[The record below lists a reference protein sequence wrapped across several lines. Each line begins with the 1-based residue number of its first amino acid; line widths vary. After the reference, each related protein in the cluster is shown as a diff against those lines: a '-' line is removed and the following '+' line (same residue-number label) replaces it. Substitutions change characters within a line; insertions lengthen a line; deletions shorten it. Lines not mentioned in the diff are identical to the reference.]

1 MKHIRII
8 ICCAVI
14 IGASYAFGASTMT
27 HTWAVIDAAITTF
40 LTMDT
45 AAELEN
51 MLSLQNLQGAVTDA
65 QVPDDITVDIA
76 TTATTAT
83 TANAGD
89 SATAFFSS
97 GTIESERLPSLS
109 NLQGAV
115 TDAQVPDDIT
125 INSEN
130 VSVTDTDENFTG
142 TNVEAVLDEL
152 YDMKEPSQTP
162 AGQAE
167 MEAGT
172 ETAIRS
178 MSPLRVAQAIA
189 AQVDTSAR
197 TVTAHGSVSSGT
209 EDFSPG
215 IHTVTV
221 SGVFAWAFT
230 SWPASGTEGVIRA
243 YITNGGSASFTGW
256 GDVVWE
262 GGVAP
267 TLQASGLDVVTF
279 TSLDG
284 GTTVYGFLAGED
296 MQ

>member
-1 MKHIRII
+1 MKRLTII
-8 ICCAVI
+8 ACCVVIFAV
-14 IGASYAFGASTMT
+14 SYVFGAKTMT
-27 HTWAVIDAAITTF
+27 HTWEDIDAAITKF

-45 AAELEN
+45 AAELEVL
-51 MLSLQNLQGAVTDA
+51 LSLQNLQGAVTDA
-65 QVPDDITVDIA
+65 QVP
-76 TTATTAT
+76 
-83 TANAGD
+83 N
-89 SATAFFSS
+89 
-97 GTIESERLPSLS
+97 
-109 NLQGAV
+109 
-115 TDAQVPDDIT
+115 DIT
-125 INSEN
+125 INAEN
-130 VSVTDTDENFTG
+130 VSVTDADENFAG
-142 TNVEAVLDEL
+142 TDAEAVLDEL
-152 YDMKEPSQTP
+152 YDTKEPSQTP

-230 SWPASGTEGVIRA
+230 SWPASGTEGVVRA

>member
-1 MKHIRII
+1 MNIARVKTMKKLYLALSILII
-8 ICCAVI
+8 TVVFAFAGWESYIQLTSPADGDI
-14 IGASYAFGASTMT
+14 ITVQDVSVTGVGDGSGKISYLTLSGLWSYISTKITASD
-27 HTWAVIDAAITTF
+27 V
-40 LTMDT
+40 
-45 AAELEN
+45 
-51 MLSLQNLQGAVTDA
+51 AVTDA
-65 QVPDDITVDIA
+65 
-76 TTATTAT
+76 
-83 TANAGD
+83 
-89 SATAFFSS
+89 
-97 GTIESERLPSLS
+97 
-109 NLQGAV
+109 
-115 TDAQVPDDIT
+115 
-125 INSEN
+125 
-130 VSVTDTDENFTG
+130 DENFAG
-142 TNVEAVLDEL
+142 TNAEAVLDEL
-152 YDMKEPSQTP
+152 YNTKEPSQTP

-197 TVTAHGSVSSGT
+197 TVTAHGSVSGGT